1 MWIGKNATTEDKSHA
16 MIKAQEFI
24 ARNKYPSW
32 TQIHR
37 VVEGAETVQFKQY
50 FASWRETQ
58 QLVVRHKR
66 NAGKGGSA

>member
-1 MWIGKNATTEDKSHA
+1 MWIGKDATIEDKSHA

-24 ARNKYPSW
+24 ATFKYPSW

-50 FASWRETQ
+50 FAAWREKE
-58 QLVVRHKR
+58 QLVVRHKHI
-66 NAGKGGSA
+66 AGKGRHT